1 VHDEISKI
9 IDEDIKND
17 LIKSQND
24 LVTVAQGKILKIII
38 KLKK

>member
-1 VHDEISKI
+1 VPDEISKI

-17 LIKSQND
+17 LIKSQN
-24 LVTVAQGKILKIII
+24 VTVAQGKILKIMI